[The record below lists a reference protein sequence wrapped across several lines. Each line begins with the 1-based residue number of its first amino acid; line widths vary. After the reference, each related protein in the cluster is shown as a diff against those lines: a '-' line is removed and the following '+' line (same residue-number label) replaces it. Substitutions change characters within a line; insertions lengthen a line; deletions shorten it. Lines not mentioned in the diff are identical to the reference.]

1 MADPRDKSELEV
13 AAEPIEPLEDAETA
27 SQNPSG
33 ALAVAAATTAAA
45 APRITRGLRGEI
57 WRLSWPVMLS
67 QVLVTAVA
75 LVDIAMV
82 GRIGPHAVAAVGYA
96 TQFFFMIQ
104 SALFAVGFACVALMA
119 RALGGG
125 RQQEARQALAASLAI
140 GVGTA
145 VVLSTAVLI
154 APYAILGLLNAE
166 PSVAELTVPYMRL
179 VLGSSVLLALSLG
192 IESGL
197 RAEKDTVTPMRISVA
212 VATVKVALNVVLIFG
227 LLGLPRLELV
237 GAGVATAVSQLLGVV
252 LFVGVVRRRSPGS
265 AVRLRLKDFVDGR
278 RVLGRVVAIAAPG
291 VAERIILNFALLS
304 YFAILGG
311 YGTEAVAAYTVGV
324 RALSF
329 SWIPGIGF
337 SAAVA
342 TLVGHALGQGEEQVA
357 VDTGRAALTMALG
370 VAVVLAV
377 ASGLARGPI
386 ARVFTDDPATIANL
400 VPFLLCLALAQPML
414 QGHFTLAG
422 VLRGAGDTWTPLVAA
437 AVGNWGVRVPAAL
450 LCAVVFKTNIVW
462 VWAVIILDH
471 LARALWL
478 LAAFRRG
485 AWKRRLAVAPV

>member
-1 MADPRDKSELEV
+1 MADSSDKSERELR
-13 AAEPIEPLEDAETA
+13 AEPIEPLEDAETA

-45 APRITRGLRGEI
+45 VPRATSGWRAEI

-119 RALGGG
+119 RALGRR
-125 RQQEARQALAASLAI
+125 RQDEARQALAASLI
-140 GVGTA
+140 VGVATA
-145 VVLSTAVLI
+145 GALSAAVLL
-154 APYAILGLLNAE
+154 APRAILALLNAE
-166 PSVAELTVPYMRL
+166 PSVVELTVPYMRL

-212 VATVKVALNVVLIFG
+212 VAALKVALNVLLIFG
-227 LLGLPRLELV
+227 LFGLPRLELV
-237 GAGVATAVSQLLGVV
+237 GAGIATLMSQLLGVI
-252 LFVGVVRRRSPGS
+252 LFVRVVVRRPSVS
-265 AVRLRLKDFVDGR
+265 AVRVRLSDLGGGLK
-278 RVLGRVVAIAAPG
+278 VLGQVVRIAAPG
-291 VAERIILNFALLS
+291 VAERVILNFALLS

-342 TLVGHALGQGEEQVA
+342 TLVGHALGRGEEQSA
-357 VDTGRAALTMALG
+357 DDIGRTALAMALG
-370 VAVVLAV
+370 VAVILGL

-386 ARVFTDDPATIANL
+386 AAVFTDDPATVAIL
-400 VPFLLCLALAQPML
+400 VPFLLCLAVAQPML

-437 AVGNWGVRVPAAL
+437 VVGNWGIRVPAAL
-450 LCAVVFKTNIVW
+450 LCAVVFHASIVW
-462 VWAVIILDH
+462 VWAVIIFDH

-478 LAAFRRG
+478 LVAFRGG
-485 AWKRRLAVAPV
+485 AWKRHLAADGL